1 MDDEKGIPKD
11 PLEADAAAADEPA
24 VKEDPKDETSSAVDV
39 IAKSE
44 NVVEGQEPAAKGE
57 IPDNKDG
64 ASVVEKA
71 DDDPAVPGT
80 TPKAARRAAMVEAV
94 AHIRSTFNNT
104 LVTISDLSGRTLCWS
119 SAGLVGFK
127 GARKGT
133 PYAASLASEDAAKK
147 AQEKG
152 VKRVRAH
159 VRGPGAGREAAV
171 RGLQTAGLEVT
182 LIRDVTPVPHNGCRP
197 PKRRRV

>member
-1 MDDEKGIPKD
+1 MDDEKANSMDDEKENSKD
-11 PLEADAAAADEPA
+11 ALEANEGAKDAKTSDADVE
-24 VKEDPKDETSSAVDV
+24 
-39 IAKSE
+39 AKSADKL
-44 NVVEGQEPAAKGE
+44 EGQEPSDKEAISSE
-57 IPDNKDG
+57 DG
-64 ASVVEKA
+64 GSGVEKV
-71 DDDPAVPGT
+71 DEPSQVPVT
-80 TPKAARRAAMVEAV
+80 SPKAARRAAMVEAV

-147 AQEKG
+147 AQEHG